1 MEEDFQQR
9 VKTREVLETVFIESL
24 KLLFQD
30 LTAKDNGSKRN
41 IIGIDV
47 FFDVS
52 TGNDELNQKIPL
64 DQCVKRFCAIVPL
77 FIAGFTHVYK

>member
-41 IIGIDV
+41 IIGIDA
-47 FFDVS
+47 FMDVS
-52 TGNDELNQKIPL
+52 TGYELNRKISL
-64 DQCVKRFCAIVPL
+64 DPFRSLYIY
-77 FIAGFTHVYK
+77 I

>member
-1 MEEDFQQR
+1 M
-9 VKTREVLETVFIESL
+9 KIREVLETVFVDSL

-47 FFDVS
+47 FVDVS
-52 TGNDELNQKIPL
+52 TGYELNRKIPL
-64 DQCVKRFCAIVPL
+64 DLYIKRFCAIVPL

>member
-1 MEEDFQQR
+1 M
-9 VKTREVLETVFIESL
+9 KIREVLETVFVDSL

-47 FFDVS
+47 FVDVS
-52 TGNDELNQKIPL
+52 T
-64 DQCVKRFCAIVPL
+64 
-77 FIAGFTHVYK
+77 